1 MEIEHSKDGKQ
12 NKTESTKIE
21 SNIADKS
28 QKDEKPGEIDEDE
41 DDSQEDTSLIVSKQS
56 SKNKD
61 IQILNMLRSFN
72 SDRLKMQKSGDYSK
86 KAESNVKKPTRRLMN
101 KIAMLE
107 TQVLAM
113 KKRIEQLEV
122 EKKEDRD

>member
-1 MEIEHSKDGKQ
+1 VEIEHSKDGKQ